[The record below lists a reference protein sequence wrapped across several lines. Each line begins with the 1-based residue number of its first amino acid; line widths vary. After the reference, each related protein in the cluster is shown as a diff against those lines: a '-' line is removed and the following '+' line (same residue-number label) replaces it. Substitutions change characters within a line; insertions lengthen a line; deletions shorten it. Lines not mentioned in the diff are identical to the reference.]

1 MCRHKNEGSFSQEKG
16 VYRPPIYIFFND
28 QPYYYSTFGFDF
40 SLKCA
45 IFLLLLLQY
54 SLCSSLSLS
63 LSSQETRN
71 RKKWR
76 KLLRLKKA
84 ITGLIKDQ
92 GLLHFGDNSYIYIY
106 FFFCTIFEVFQ
117 TPCTHFCLM
126 CVCVCVCTR
135 RGSYK
140 MIFKV
145 GVLCEVDIS
154 KCHIKSK
161 TWAEK

>member
-1 MCRHKNEGSFSQEKG
+1 MKG
-16 VYRPPIYIFFND
+16 HSLRKKEYIDPQFIYFLMISLITTLHLVLISRSNVPFFC
-28 QPYYYSTFGFDF
+28 YYYYYTPSVP
-40 SLKCA
+40 
-45 IFLLLLLQY
+45 
-54 SLCSSLSLS
+54 LSLS

-92 GLLHFGDNSYIYIY
+92 GLLHFGDNSYIY
-106 FFFCTIFEVFQ
+106 FFALFLKFSRLHVPISVS
-117 TPCTHFCLM
+117 
-126 CVCVCVCTR
+126 CVCVCTR

>member
-1 MCRHKNEGSFSQEKG
+1 MKG
-16 VYRPPIYIFFND
+16 HSLRKKEYIDPQFIYFLMI
-28 QPYYYSTFGFDF
+28 
-40 SLKCA
+40 SL
-45 IFLLLLLQY
+45 ITTLHLVLISRSNVPFFLLLLLQY

-106 FFFCTIFEVFQ
+106 IFLHYFWSFLDSMY
-117 TPCTHFCLM
+117 PFLSH
-126 CVCVCVCTR
+126 VCVCAL
-135 RGSYK
+135 G
-140 MIFKV
+140 
-145 GVLCEVDIS
+145 GGP
-154 KCHIKSK
+154 IKWSLK
-161 TWAEK
+161 LGFYVRLTFQNVILNLKLGQRNDWE

>member
-1 MCRHKNEGSFSQEKG
+1 MKG
-16 VYRPPIYIFFND
+16 HSLRKKEYIDPQFIYFLMI
-28 QPYYYSTFGFDF
+28 
-40 SLKCA
+40 SL
-45 IFLLLLLQY
+45 ITTLHLVLISRSNVPFFLLLLLQY

-84 ITGLIKDQ
+84 ITGLIIDQ
-92 GLLHFGDNSYIYIY
+92 GLLHFLRQFLY
-106 FFFCTIFEVFQ
+106 FFFALFLKFSRLHVPISVS
-117 TPCTHFCLM
+117 
-126 CVCVCVCTR
+126 CVCVCTR

>member
-92 GLLHFGDNSYIYIY
+92 GLLHFGDNSYIYI
-106 FFFCTIFEVFQ
+106 FFFALFLKFSRLHVPISVS
-117 TPCTHFCLM
+117 
-126 CVCVCVCTR
+126 CVCVCTR